1 MRLAFPL
8 VAAVIS
14 SIILIDATNPGPH
27 LFETNVSET
36 DVDTSRLL
44 RINDDNFDER
54 AGPSVSGAKKLKS
67 WLTSSKVT
75 PVKLKNW
82 LNKRKSADSVFR
94 LMGLATTGSHLLFDR
109 RFSAWLQYV
118 EDLSKI
124 SNKKLSAISTLTSK
138 YSDDALYKLIE
149 KAKLTPQTE
158 SLATKLEAEHIQH
171 WVAVRKDPD
180 EVKYVDDLNDAG
192 TSQVT
197 SMIPT
202 LRKHYSDRALFD
214 MAESAKHV
222 DETNSLATKL
232 ENALVQSW
240 GSSRKAPKNA
250 LVELDL
256 DTTTFG
262 VLKNPM
268 FNSWVKFVKAYDA
281 KNPDKTMIETLTSQ
295 FGDDLVSKM
304 LAAVKSEE
312 VTQNM
317 AVKLESAQP
326 EMWRSNGKSVDDVF
340 ELLKLSRTKG
350 DFSHNP
356 LLTSWVSYMNTIVT
370 ATPNKMSTL
379 FLELES
385 RFTDRSLLQILET
398 AMRFPSME
406 IAATKLHT
414 EKIDDIFAKMG
425 SPKEVFKQLSLDNV
439 GGNVLSYPLFE
450 RWVEYV
456 KVFNKEN
463 PSKQETWFGPL
474 LREYKWRG
482 VENKNRQGNAQSK
495 HSGNGE
501 KAGERAAYGLAQR
514 KDASHSKFEVW
525 AKYLDDFNERYP
537 NDKVTMI
544 DSLHTKYNYPWLLR
558 MIQSAKQDPST
569 EKLASRIQNEMINK
583 WVADKE
589 NPAHLEKL
597 LYGTP
602 TYEATLER
610 YVHKLISLSETSP

>member
-1 MRLAFPL
+1 
-8 VAAVIS
+8 
-14 SIILIDATNPGPH
+14 
-27 LFETNVSET
+27 
-36 DVDTSRLL
+36 
-44 RINDDNFDER
+44 
-54 AGPSVSGAKKLKS
+54 
-67 WLTSSKVT
+67 
-75 PVKLKNW
+75 
-82 LNKRKSADSVFR
+82 
-94 LMGLATTGSHLLFDR
+94 
-109 RFSAWLQYV
+109 
-118 EDLSKI
+118 
-124 SNKKLSAISTLTSK
+124 
-138 YSDDALYKLIE
+138 
-149 KAKLTPQTE
+149 
-158 SLATKLEAEHIQH
+158 
-171 WVAVRKDPD
+171 
-180 EVKYVDDLNDAG
+180 
-192 TSQVT
+192 
-197 SMIPT
+197 MIPT

-232 ENALVQSW
+232 ENALAQSW
-240 GSSRKAPKNA
+240 VSSRKAPKNA
-250 LVELDL
+250 LVELGL

-281 KNPDKTMIETLTSQ
+281 KNIDKTMIETLTSQ
-295 FGDDLVSKM
+295 FGDDLVSK
-304 LAAVKSEE
+304 
-312 VTQNM
+312 
-317 AVKLESAQP
+317 
-326 EMWRSNGKSVDDVF
+326 
-340 ELLKLSRTKG
+340 RTKG
-350 DFSHNP
+350 DCSHNP
-356 LLTSWVSYMNTIVT
+356 LLTTWVSYMNTIVT

-456 KVFNKEN
+456 KVFDKDN

-482 VENKNRQGNAQSK
+482 VENIIDKAMRNPSTAEMAKRLENALRTDWLNAKTPPSK
-495 HSGNGE
+495 VLSLLHLDKTQELTLMS
-501 KAGERAAYGLAQR
+501 
-514 KDASHSKFEVW
+514 SKFEVW

>member
-1 MRLAFPL
+1 
-8 VAAVIS
+8 
-14 SIILIDATNPGPH
+14 
-27 LFETNVSET
+27 
-36 DVDTSRLL
+36 
-44 RINDDNFDER
+44 
-54 AGPSVSGAKKLKS
+54 
-67 WLTSSKVT
+67 
-75 PVKLKNW
+75 
-82 LNKRKSADSVFR
+82 
-94 LMGLATTGSHLLFDR
+94 
-109 RFSAWLQYV
+109 
-118 EDLSKI
+118 
-124 SNKKLSAISTLTSK
+124 
-138 YSDDALYKLIE
+138 
-149 KAKLTPQTE
+149 
-158 SLATKLEAEHIQH
+158 
-171 WVAVRKDPD
+171 
-180 EVKYVDDLNDAG
+180 
-192 TSQVT
+192 
-197 SMIPT
+197 MIPT

-450 RWVEYV
+450 RWVEL
-456 KVFNKEN
+456 EN
-463 PSKQETWFGPL
+463 ALRTDWLNAKTPPSKVLSLLHLDKIQELTL
-474 LREYKWRG
+474 M
-482 VENKNRQGNAQSK
+482 S
-495 HSGNGE
+495 
-501 KAGERAAYGLAQR
+501 
-514 KDASHSKFEVW
+514 SKFEVW